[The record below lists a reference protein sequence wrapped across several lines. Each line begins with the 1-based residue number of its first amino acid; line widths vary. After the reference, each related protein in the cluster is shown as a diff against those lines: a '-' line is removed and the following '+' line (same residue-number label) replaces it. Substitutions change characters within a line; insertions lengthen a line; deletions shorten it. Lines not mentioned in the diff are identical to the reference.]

1 MHMLSAV
8 LCILLLL
15 PVSTLSTAKAI
26 TSTRLPGTLSDSWP
40 RIQITEQSAVF
51 NWPARYVKPVM
62 INKSQKADLS
72 KKKRNHIVSAHLSL
86 LLR

>member
-26 TSTRLPGTLSDSWP
+26 TSTRLPSAQSQ
-40 RIQITEQSAVF
+40 IQNAEQRAVF
-51 NWPARYVKPVM
+51 NWPARYATPVM
-62 INKSQKADLS
+62 MKKGQQTDLS
-72 KKKRNHIVSAHLSL
+72 KKERNHIVSAHLSL

>member
-15 PVSTLSTAKAI
+15 PVSTLSTAKAM

-40 RIQITEQSAVF
+40 RMQIAEQSAVF
-51 NWPARYVKPVM
+51 KWPARYVKPVALK
-62 INKSQKADLS
+62 KSQNADLS
-72 KKKRNHIVSAHLSL
+72 KKERNHIVSAHLSL

>member
-40 RIQITEQSAVF
+40 RIQITEQSSVF

-72 KKKRNHIVSAHLSL
+72 KKERNHIVSAHLSL
-86 LLR
+86 LLQ

>member
-40 RIQITEQSAVF
+40 RIQIAEQSAVF

-62 INKSQKADLS
+62 IKADLS
-72 KKKRNHIVSAHLSL
+72 KKERNHIVSAHLSL

>member
-1 MHMLSAV
+1 MHMLSTV

-40 RIQITEQSAVF
+40 RIQIAEQSAVF

-72 KKKRNHIVSAHLSL
+72 KKERNHIVSAHLSL